1 MSSLRPGTGRQRTPG
16 LARLSLYPQARGQD
30 EVLRAEVSF
39 RQLVR
44 ELQECGPLVHG
55 QGARCLRAAFRD
67 FLRKVVL
74 SSRAVAR
81 PSLWISVILA

>member
-1 MSSLRPGTGRQRTPG
+1 M
-16 LARLSLYPQARGQD
+16 ARLSLFPQKRGQGM
-30 EVLRAEVSF
+30 VLRTKVFF
-39 RQLVR
+39 RQLVG
-44 ELQECGPLVHG
+44 ELQECGLLVDG
-55 QGARCLRAAFRD
+55 QGPRCLRAACRD